1 MNKNVKEQK
10 MTSTQLFLL
19 AYQTCQ
25 WWNAVFIQAKRFFD
39 VLEEEHGGTPWD
51 DGDANSMFVAERM
64 FLITA
69 IYHAI
74 ENIQKLDVE
83 LQRVNDITLQ
93 KVLQKIEAVA
103 PLNDIKNLRDMNEHG
118 LDYLINKGRRQ
129 DQFRSSVKKD
139 DYKIL
144 TTAAWTHVNGDAK
157 MVLLGNVQIDKLL
170 IVMKDQMPIVS
181 EKTKEIFEKEFVGDN
196 ND

>member
-1 MNKNVKEQK
+1 MHKNVKEQK
-10 MTSTQLFLL
+10 MTNTQLFLL

-39 VLEEEHGGTPWD
+39 VLEKANGGTPWD
-51 DGDANSMFVAERM
+51 EGDANSMFVAERI

-69 IYHAI
+69 IHHSI
-74 ENIQKLDVE
+74 ENLQKLDIE
-83 LQRVNDITLQ
+83 LQRANDVTLQ

-118 LDYLINKGRRQ
+118 LDYLVNKGRKQ
-129 DQFRSSVKKD
+129 DQFRSYVKKD

-144 TTAAWTHVNGDAK
+144 TTAAWTYVHGDEK
-157 MVLLGNVQIDKLL
+157 MILLGNIQVDKLL
-170 IVMKDQMPIVS
+170 IVMKDQMSIVS
-181 EKTKEIFEKEFVGDN
+181 KKTKEIFDKEFSR
-196 ND
+196 